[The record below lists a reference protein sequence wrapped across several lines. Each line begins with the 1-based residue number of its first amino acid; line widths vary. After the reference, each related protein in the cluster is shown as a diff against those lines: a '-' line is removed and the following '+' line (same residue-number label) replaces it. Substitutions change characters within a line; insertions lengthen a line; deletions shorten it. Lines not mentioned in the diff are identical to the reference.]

1 MISREEYVMQSLE
14 LHLFWGRIMKE
25 HLLFL
30 EAGFA
35 GKNTRLIKEAE
46 NYKVSFEKF
55 LLEVVKI
62 SNGVVSER
70 VIDSGEIF
78 TEYTLEAEKKTK
90 HYTGLEINFKITL
103 MESHLQRKNKK
114 IAEMKTSDCVKSL
127 NCRAIKMM
135 DKLICFK
142 EKILEEM
149 ISCKLVTSNYPMM
162 LEHIIEE
169 AKKYQQNIKNL
180 ENNLDIQQ
188 YEIKDVERFWNEIF
202 MEHAL
207 FIRGMLDPSEE
218 NLIDSADKFAKKFK
232 ELMKKASDIN
242 EATSTAITSNTLIET
257 AKLID
262 FKKSATKGILGCK
275 IKSIILPLLSDH
287 VLREAN
293 HYLRILEACEEQI
306 FK

>member
-55 LLEVVKI
+55 LLEVVKFA
-62 SNGVVSER
+62 NGIVRESI
-70 VIDSGEIF
+70 IDSGEIF

-90 HYTGLEINFKITL
+90 YYTGLEINCKITL
-103 MESHLQRKNKK
+103 MESHLQCKNKK
-114 IAEMKTSDCVKSL
+114 IADVKTSDCVKNL
-127 NCRAIKMM
+127 NCRAIKML

-142 EKILEEM
+142 EKVLEEV
-149 ISCKLVTSNYPMM
+149 IICKLFTSNYPMM

-169 AKKYQQNIKNL
+169 AKKYQQNIKDL
-180 ENNLDIQQ
+180 ENNIDIEQ
-188 YEIKDVERFWNEIF
+188 YKIKKVERFWNEIF
-202 MEHAL
+202 MEHAM

-218 NLIDSADKFAKKFK
+218 KLINSADKFAKKFK
-232 ELMKKASDIN
+232 ELMKKTSDIN
-242 EATSTAITSNTLIET
+242 EATSTTIVSDTLIET
-257 AKLID
+257 AKLIY
-262 FKKSATKGILGCK
+262 
-275 IKSIILPLLSDH
+275 IKWVES
-287 VLREAN
+287 V
-293 HYLRILEACEEQI
+293 
-306 FK
+306 

>member
-55 LLEVVKI
+55 LLEVVKLA
-62 SNGVVSER
+62 NGIVRESI
-70 VIDSGEIF
+70 IDSGEIF

-90 HYTGLEINFKITL
+90 YYTGLEINCKITL
-103 MESHLQRKNKK
+103 MESHLQCKNKK
-114 IAEMKTSDCVKSL
+114 IADVKISDCVKNL
-127 NCRAIKMM
+127 NCRAIKML

-142 EKILEEM
+142 EKVLEEV
-149 ISCKLVTSNYPMM
+149 ISCKLFTSNYPMM

-169 AKKYQQNIKNL
+169 AKKYQQNIKDL
-180 ENNLDIQQ
+180 ENNIDIEQ
-188 YEIKDVERFWNEIF
+188 YKIKKVERYWNEIF
-202 MEHAL
+202 MEHAM

-218 NLIDSADKFAKKFK
+218 KLINSADKFAKKFK
-232 ELMKKASDIN
+232 ELMKKTSDIN
-242 EATSTAITSNTLIET
+242 EATSTTIVSDTLIET

-262 FKKSATKGILGCK
+262 FKKAATKGILGCE

-293 HYLRILEACEEQI
+293 HYLRILEVYEE
-306 FK
+306 

>member
-55 LLEVVKI
+55 LLEVVKLA
-62 SNGVVSER
+62 NGIVRESI
-70 VIDSGEIF
+70 IDSGEIF

-90 HYTGLEINFKITL
+90 YYTGLEINCKITL
-103 MESHLQRKNKK
+103 MESHLQCKNKK
-114 IAEMKTSDCVKSL
+114 IADVKTSDCVKNL
-127 NCRAIKMM
+127 NCRAIKML

-142 EKILEEM
+142 EKVLEEV
-149 ISCKLVTSNYPMM
+149 ISCKLFTSNYPMM

-169 AKKYQQNIKNL
+169 AKKYQQNIKDL
-180 ENNLDIQQ
+180 ENNIDIEQ
-188 YEIKDVERFWNEIF
+188 YKIKKVERFWNEIF
-202 MEHAL
+202 MEHAM

-218 NLIDSADKFAKKFK
+218 KLIKSADKFAKKFK
-232 ELMKKASDIN
+232 ELMKKTSDIN
-242 EATSTAITSNTLIET
+242 EATSTTIVSDTLIET

-262 FKKSATKGILGCK
+262 FKKAATKGILGGE

-293 HYLRILEACEEQI
+293 HYLRILEAYEE
-306 FK
+306 

>member
-55 LLEVVKI
+55 LLEVVKLA
-62 SNGVVSER
+62 NGIVRESI
-70 VIDSGEIF
+70 IDSGEIF

-90 HYTGLEINFKITL
+90 YYTVLEINCKITL
-103 MESHLQRKNKK
+103 MESHLQCKNKK
-114 IAEMKTSDCVKSL
+114 IADVKTSDCVKNL
-127 NCRAIKMM
+127 NCRAIKML

-142 EKILEEM
+142 EKVLEEV
-149 ISCKLVTSNYPMM
+149 ISCKLFTSNYPMM
-162 LEHIIEE
+162 LEHII
-169 AKKYQQNIKNL
+169 KK
-180 ENNLDIQQ
+180 
-188 YEIKDVERFWNEIF
+188 VERFWNEIF
-202 MEHAL
+202 MEHAM

-218 NLIDSADKFAKKFK
+218 KLINSADKFAKKFK
-232 ELMKKASDIN
+232 ELMKKTSDIN
-242 EATSTAITSNTLIET
+242 EATSTTIVSNTLIET

-262 FKKSATKGILGCK
+262 FKKAATKGILGCE

-293 HYLRILEACEEQI
+293 HYLRILEAYEE
-306 FK
+306 